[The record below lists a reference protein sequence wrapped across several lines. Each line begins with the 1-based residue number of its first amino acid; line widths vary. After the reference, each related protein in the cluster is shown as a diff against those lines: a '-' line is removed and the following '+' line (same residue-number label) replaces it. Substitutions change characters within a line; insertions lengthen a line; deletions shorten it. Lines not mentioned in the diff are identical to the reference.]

1 MILQEKR
8 ARILFWAP
16 CAAFTTR
23 FPRPGGSRES
33 SDMPFNPGR
42 STFAETKKPLLAGAV
57 PAIYNLQSDIIAQ
70 HPQIYPKL
78 PNTRATHFRAFPKA
92 PNTRATDFRVFRKV
106 PNTRATSFPV
116 FRKGPNT
123 AATRFPVF
131 RNGKSTSATTFPET
145 FSHRPSS
152 LKALVLG
159 KSLKTKNL
167 SVSGKV
173 RFTGYD
179 S

>member
-1 MILQEKR
+1 M
-8 ARILFWAP
+8 LFKINL
-16 CAAFTTR
+16 
-23 FPRPGGSRES
+23 S
-33 SDMPFNPGR
+33 GR
-42 STFAETKKPLLAGAV
+42 LFRLSLLASRALAGRGRAQTCRSIRGA
-57 PAIYNLQSDIIAQ
+57 AHLQKQKTSSRRRGSASHNLQSDIIAQ
-70 HPQIYPKL
+70 HPQIYLKL
-78 PNTRATHFRAFPKA
+78 PNTRATHFRVFPKT
-92 PNTRATDFRVFRKV
+92 PNTRVTSFRAFRKV

-116 FRKGPNT
+116 FRK
-123 AATRFPVF
+123 
-131 RNGKSTSATTFPET
+131 GKSTSATTFPET

-152 LKALVLG
+152 LKPLVFG